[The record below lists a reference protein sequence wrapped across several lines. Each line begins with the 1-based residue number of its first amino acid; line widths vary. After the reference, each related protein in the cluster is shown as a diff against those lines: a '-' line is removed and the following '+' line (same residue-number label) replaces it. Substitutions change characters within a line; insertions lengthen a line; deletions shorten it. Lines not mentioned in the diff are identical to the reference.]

1 MLPVAQAVAAPVPAM
16 GPTCPRCGIMAVW
29 QPTVGRWGC
38 DRCRMYLDQMG
49 APQDAAKAAKR
60 ALAGRQIGI
69 GLLLAII
76 GIAVT
81 AGTYS
86 SAADRGGGTYFIA
99 YGPMIFGAI
108 TFFRGLGNLMV

>member
-29 QPTVGRWGC
+29 QPQVGRWGC
-38 DRCRMYLDQMG
+38 DRCRAYLDQMG
-49 APQDAAKAAKR
+49 APQEAAKSAKR
-60 ALAGRQIGI
+60 ALAGKRVAV
-69 GLLLAII
+69 GLVLMIV

-86 SAADRGGGTYFIA
+86 SASRGGGTYFIA
-99 YGPMIFGAI
+99 YGPIVVGAI
-108 TFFRGLGNLMV
+108 RFFQGLGGLMV